1 MYGLNQKG
9 IPCEREYEISDEPIL
24 ATLFTTGNGYMGV
37 RGSFEEYASQRVQ
50 GAFVRGYI
58 DEIVEVCEPFAD
70 NEYMKKYY
78 LDEEGLKRFERQESC
93 VNMPDFLMVRVT
105 IGQKTFFP
113 WEGKVEKWER
123 RLDPRT
129 AELVRKVIWN
139 DGEGNRTQLVFRRF
153 ASFADQNVYCQQ
165 VRVRPLNHRLPVRIV
180 SGADTAV
187 KTGGQFITKTEFA
200 EETDGDVFLSFR
212 AVNKFRFGAAY
223 CIRNRFP
230 GGSAEETYRE
240 NGRIGAS
247 VLCDESDEYVLD

>member
-129 AELVRKVIWN
+129 VLINKTPHQRFIAP
-139 DGEGNRTQLVFRRF
+139 NR
-153 ASFADQNVYCQQ
+153 
-165 VRVRPLNHRLPVRIV
+165 HH
-180 SGADTAV
+180 
-187 KTGGQFITKTEFA
+187 GQH
-200 EETDGDVFLSFR
+200 LSFTDLQAIMPCFR
-212 AVNKFRFGAAY
+212 AL
-223 CIRNRFP
+223 P
-230 GGSAEETYRE
+230 
-240 NGRIGAS
+240 
-247 VLCDESDEYVLD
+247 ESDHAYSLYEYLFFHDRPRK